1 MAKKVDWHEDA
12 KRDLRGIDRE
22 SAMRIL
28 HGIARY
34 AKSGEGD
41 VKRLQDV
48 DPPELRLRVGDYRVR
63 YHDYGDFIYV
73 LSVKHR
79 REAYR

>member
-1 MAKKVDWHEDA
+1 
-12 KRDLRGIDRE
+12 
-22 SAMRIL
+22 
-28 HGIARY
+28 
-34 AKSGEGD
+34 
-41 VKRLQDV
+41 
-48 DPPELRLRVGDYRVR
+48 LRLRVGDYRVR